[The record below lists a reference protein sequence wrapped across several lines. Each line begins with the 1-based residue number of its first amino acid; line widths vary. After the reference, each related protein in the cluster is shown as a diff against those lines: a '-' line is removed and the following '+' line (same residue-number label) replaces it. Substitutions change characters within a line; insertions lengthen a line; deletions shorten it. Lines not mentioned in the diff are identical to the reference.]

1 MLRMTALSLSLS
13 LLCLLSATS
22 ARAQALQPSALVL
35 QPSAA
40 QTAFDDA
47 KLERLQQLRLAAR
60 AERRSAGFWLLGWGL
75 ANVIGGALM
84 AGIGHEHQVWLAAGI
99 TTASF
104 GAVNALLAPG
114 LLDLSGARL
123 RQIEAE
129 RATSAAEL
137 ARVREA
143 DLVAELK
150 SGQLFA
156 LNLGLDVF
164 YIAAGLLLYTIG
176 RVRADERGWE
186 QGAGIAI
193 AAQGVVLLGFDF
205 VAWMAT
211 NRRAAALR
219 AL

>member
-1 MLRMTALSLSLS
+1 MLRMTAL
-13 LLCLLSATS
+13 LLLLSATS
-22 ARAQALQPSALVL
+22 VRAQALQPSAVALP
-35 QPSAA
+35 PSDA
-40 QTAFDDA
+40 QHAFDA

-60 AERRSAGFWLLGWGL
+60 DERRSAGFWLFGWGL
-75 ANVIGGALM
+75 ANVVGGALM
-84 AGIGHEHQVWLAAGI
+84 AGIGHDHQVWLAAGI

-129 RATSAAEL
+129 RATSPAEL

-186 QGAGIAI
+186 QGAGLAI

-205 VAWMAT
+205 VEWMAT